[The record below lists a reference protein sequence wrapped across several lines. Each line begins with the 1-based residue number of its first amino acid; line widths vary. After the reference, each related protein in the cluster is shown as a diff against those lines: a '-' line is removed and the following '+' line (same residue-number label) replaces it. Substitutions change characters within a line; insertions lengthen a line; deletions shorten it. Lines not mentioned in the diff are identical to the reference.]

1 MFAEYEIE
9 RILELVVQRI
19 PKLVGAKEASLFWYD
34 REANRIV
41 LRQTSGVN
49 KLHIGKYAYALGE
62 GLTGWVAKS
71 GLPLRIEN
79 IEDANELRKVDPAL
93 SWSDKYKGF
102 EYATSS
108 EREHRRS
115 FLAVPIKIEGTTMG
129 VLRLAKTVDP
139 QAWFTED
146 QQYLLT
152 TFADHLSTILKK
164 AELLQKA
171 KDFNDTLIDDEDLTL
186 FNNTEGYLRWVVNFI
201 PAILSSSGCTIF
213 LREEDNESYV
223 LKYAS
228 KENPLDSQIGRASYK
243 LGEGLTGWVLLKG
256 RSLRVNDIENT
267 DELKRI
273 DPKLHWMGKHLEY
286 QKHHST
292 FLAAPIRTIN
302 EVLGVIRLSKESK
315 DMPFTEQD
323 ERLLSNY
330 GRFLGSALK
339 SHEFDKTG
347 TMFVK
352 PAYGAWHCVGRD
364 VCYVLMPYS
373 KEWSK
378 NVKRTIKNAVESQGL
393 TFRIAEEETGRYIMK
408 DVWKG
413 LCEAR
418 IVIADLSE
426 ANPNVAYEVG
436 LADVLGKKTILL
448 AQDVNSV
455 PFDFAG
461 KRLLAYSID
470 RTDNLQDEL
479 AHKISL
485 ILKNK

>member
-1 MFAEYEIE
+1 MSMKTHKSTGSTASKAPAKRRARFTADKRGYDKELISTILEVFAEYEIE

-201 PAILSSSGCTIF
+201 PAILSSS
-213 LREEDNESYV
+213 
-223 LKYAS
+223 
-228 KENPLDSQIGRASYK
+228 
-243 LGEGLTGWVLLKG
+243 
-256 RSLRVNDIENT
+256 
-267 DELKRI
+267 
-273 DPKLHWMGKHLEY
+273 
-286 QKHHST
+286 
-292 FLAAPIRTIN
+292 
-302 EVLGVIRLSKESK
+302 
-315 DMPFTEQD
+315 
-323 ERLLSNY
+323 
-330 GRFLGSALK
+330 
-339 SHEFDKTG
+339 
-347 TMFVK
+347 
-352 PAYGAWHCVGRD
+352 
-364 VCYVLMPYS
+364 
-373 KEWSK
+373 
-378 NVKRTIKNAVESQGL
+378 
-393 TFRIAEEETGRYIMK
+393 
-408 DVWKG
+408 
-413 LCEAR
+413 
-418 IVIADLSE
+418 
-426 ANPNVAYEVG
+426 
-436 LADVLGKKTILL
+436 
-448 AQDVNSV
+448 
-455 PFDFAG
+455 
-461 KRLLAYSID
+461 
-470 RTDNLQDEL
+470 
-479 AHKISL
+479 
-485 ILKNK
+485 